1 MARPTGSPNAP
12 RARAIKTLEER
23 FPELAEGGLLFKMA
37 EQAVLAEQE
46 LNDRAAQENGEPIN
60 LIERQTVQGMYEKV
74 TKYVLPQLRATEVN
88 LSGADGGAI
97 TVRFARSEE
106 GLRLAANL
114 GVAFPPAAVVG
125 LLFVDTIKAFLFG
138 LWPVVCAWR

>member
-46 LNDRAAQENGEPIN
+46 LNARAAAEGGEPIN
-60 LIERQTVQGMYEKV
+60 LMERQTVQGMYEKV
-74 TKYVLPQLRATEVN
+74 TQYVLPRLKAQEVT
-88 LSGADGGAI
+88 LGAAGGGPLVV
-97 TVRFARSEE
+97 TFARGEPDKQPE
-106 GLRLAANL
+106 
-114 GVAFPPAAVVG
+114 
-125 LLFVDTIKAFLFG
+125 T
-138 LWPVVCAWR
+138 